1 MKIIVFGATGAMGQK
16 LLTAANTRGDVE
28 IAAKVSPEYPG
39 NEDGCYQKLSDFT
52 GSADV
57 LIDFSF
63 HGAIG
68 EIMAYCVEHNVPAVI
83 ATTGHTEEEKQI
95 IRNAAKSIPV
105 FYSSNMSIGV
115 ALTCQL
121 AKQAAA
127 AFRDAD
133 IEIVET
139 HHNRKIDAPSGTAM
153 MIADA
158 LKEVRPDAVVTTGR
172 SGHARREKN
181 EIGIQSV
188 RLGNTVGIHEIMIS
202 TGNETLTIRHE
213 AHDRALFA
221 QGALEA
227 AGSLIR
233 KQAGLYDMKDLM
245 KQEGM
250 K

>member
-1 MKIIVFGATGAMGQK
+1 MKIIVYGATGAMGRK
-16 LLTAANTRGDVE
+16 LLTLAENNTDVE
-28 IAAKVSPEYPG
+28 VSAKVSPEYSG
-39 NEDGCYQKLSDFT
+39 CENGCYAEVSDVLE
-52 GSADV
+52 SADV
-57 LIDFSF
+57 LVDFSF

-68 EIMAYCVEHNVPAVI
+68 EIMAYCVEHHVPAVI

-95 IRNAAKSIPV
+95 ICNAAQSIPV

-115 ALTCQL
+115 AVTCQL

-139 HHNRKIDAPSGTAM
+139 HHNRKIDAPSGTAL

-158 LKEVRPDAVVTTGR
+158 LKEIRPDAVVTTGR
-172 SGHARREKN
+172 SGHAKREKN

-188 RLGNTVGIHEIMIS
+188 RLGNVVGIHEILIS
-202 TGNETLTIRHE
+202 NGNETLTIKHE

-227 AGSLIR
+227 ARFVIG
-233 KQAGLYDMKDLM
+233 KQAGLYDMKSLM
-245 KQEGM
+245 SREEKE
-250 K
+250 